1 MFGFGKKKV
10 KEDKVDLNSLQVVNE
25 QKLEQIKAEIQAK
38 KDAEQD
44 ALIKELKEKINKQN
58 KTISELKEA
67 DKVINSSDTSQNA
80 KLKELS
86 KNYVSV
92 KNKLDSL
99 DVRTQVVIKNIK
111 TVKTQLSRVNINNL
125 PFADKQA
132 FEKAMSVV
140 DGIIEK
146 FKN

>member
-1 MFGFGKKKV
+1 MFGFKKKKI

-67 DKVINSSDTSQNA
+67 DKVINSSDASQNA

-111 TVKTQLSRVNINNL
+111 TIKAQLNRVHIDNL

-132 FEKAMSVV
+132 FETAMSVV
-140 DGIIEK
+140 DSIIEK
-146 FKN
+146 FKK

>member
-1 MFGFGKKKV
+1 MFGFRKKKV

-44 ALIKELKEKINKQN
+44 ALIKELKDKINKQN

-67 DKVINSSDTSQNA
+67 DKVINSSDASQNA

-92 KNKLDSL
+92 KNKLDAL

-111 TVKTQLSRVNINNL
+111 TIKAQLNRVHIDNL

-132 FEKAMSVV
+132 FETAMSVV
-140 DGIIEK
+140 DSIIEK
-146 FKN
+146 FKK

>member
-10 KEDKVDLNSLQVVNE
+10 KEDKVDLNSLQAVNE

-67 DKVINSSDTSQNA
+67 DKIINSSDVSQNV

-111 TVKTQLSRVNINNL
+111 TIKTQLSRVNTDNL
-125 PFADKQA
+125 PFADKQS

-140 DGIIEK
+140 DSIIEK

>member
-10 KEDKVDLNSLQVVNE
+10 KEDKVDLNSLQAINE

-67 DKVINSSDTSQNA
+67 DKIINSSDASQNV

-111 TVKTQLSRVNINNL
+111 TIKTQLSRVNTDNL

-132 FEKAMSVV
+132 FEKVMSVV
-140 DGIIEK
+140 DSIIEK